1 MIFAG
6 WERFFGVMGGSSIG
20 GCSGLV
26 FRGRMKRNLR
36 DKSEVLKQRFFCFKF
51 PLCPLF
57 CFLAGYHRGQREES
71 RGPP

>member
-6 WERFFGVMGGSSIG
+6 CERFFGVIRGSSIC
-20 GCSGLV
+20 GCSGFV
-26 FRGRMKRNLR
+26 FRGRMERNLR
-36 DKSEVLKQRFFCFKF
+36 NKNKVLKKFKV

-57 CFLAGYHRGQREES
+57 CFLTGYHRGQREES